1 LLALKLLVTPALI
14 GAASLAGRRWGPAVG
29 AGFTVFFLALAVLLE
44 AAGIGWAFAGATAGM
59 LLVQAASLL
68 LLRR

>member
-1 LLALKLLVTPALI
+1 LLAAGQGPAFAAAAAAGTPAGTISQATFCL
-14 GAASLAGRRWGPAVG
+14 GP
-29 AGFTVFFLALAVLLE
+29 
-44 AAGIGWAFAGATAGM
+44 AGIGWAFAGATAGM

>member
-14 GAASLAGRRWGPAVG
+14 GAASLAGRGPAVG